1 MLWKSAFEKS
11 AVCWRSSLFCL
22 TMLPNR
28 PLSAEKPLSEMFRW
42 KYSDRKSAGEAIIR
56 VNIHAR
62 SKINKREEMNKLFP
76 IFVRV
81 SSVMVFNAN
90 RVACSVPRIIAAGSF
105 LFEQQNKQVVKCQ
118 FDFWVAIEALDVF
131 VRG

>member
-56 VNIHAR
+56 VKISAQAPILLMFFFGIKNKDTDLSNILMTFR
-62 SKINKREEMNKLFP
+62 VLKYLSKRRDLT
-76 IFVRV
+76 
-81 SSVMVFNAN
+81 
-90 RVACSVPRIIAAGSF
+90 AAPM
-105 LFEQQNKQVVKCQ
+105 
-118 FDFWVAIEALDVF
+118 
-131 VRG
+131 